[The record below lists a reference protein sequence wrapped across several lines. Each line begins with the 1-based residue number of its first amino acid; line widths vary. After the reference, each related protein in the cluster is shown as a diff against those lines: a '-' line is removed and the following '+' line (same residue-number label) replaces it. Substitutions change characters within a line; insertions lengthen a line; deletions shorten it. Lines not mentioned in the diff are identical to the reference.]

1 MEGFGLPMSFGKKTK
16 AAPVNMTAKLEKS
29 KRVEEV
35 SLITVSKL
43 TSSRQRPRRSRSSS
57 LKMRRLGMRR
67 MMMMMMKSDRCLL
80 LRMSRGR
87 RQPRKKRRTNLGLN
101 RMKRKKRTRCQL
113 VMRLYSKTTPKY
125 ALSPFRDSS
134 LIIKVVS
141 AIAVDPSGARI
152 ATGSHD
158 YDTKLWDFGGMD
170 SRLKPFKSF
179 EANGNYHVCLPQ
191 P

>member
-1 MEGFGLPMSFGKKTK
+1 
-16 AAPVNMTAKLEKS
+16 MTAKLEKS

-57 LKMRRLGMRR
+57 LRIRRLGKRGR
-67 MMMMMMKSDRCLL
+67 MMTMKSDRCLR

-87 RQPRKKRRTNLGLN
+87 RQPRKRRRMNSDSN

-113 VMRLYSKTTPKY
+113 VMRLYSKTTPRY
-125 ALSPFRDSS
+125 ALSPFCHSS
-134 LIIKVVS
+134 LIIQVVS

-191 P
+191 PKSR